1 MYGVFAGAGGFY
13 MVFPALAIMY
23 PMCAG
28 QPWIGVGL
36 GLSISFIAMFIWS
49 YLDPTKRSIAMPK
62 LFALLVLMCSNVSTL
77 SAGWALLTN
86 LSIFWSIA
94 SLTACA
100 MIFLSEPLCMLV
112 SQHLAVAV
120 YNSGVILDAAMNP
133 LLSHARS
140 EPLPHFNVEHPMPS
154 LTHIRDHQVSH
165 NEEIMMLFRE
175 QPFEVSFAADE
186 AAFNMKLLNA
196 FTSINDTVTSVA
208 SIASRGFAY
217 NLHAKHWKKL
227 APLFNAY
234 AGEVRNYISEIKH
247 GLDCMYSGSGY
258 VPDFTN
264 ARESCDLSLQALVN
278 CYTQEIKQNS
288 ADIPGATRTAANNM
302 DHWVYMLTQLWR
314 ALNGMAQEV
323 ESACRATSKK
333 GWLWRAW
340 YHLKAFVMPVYLLL
354 SACIYILRC
363 LIKIFYLPCYACHRS
378 CKRSRK
384 VRVDPSSVIAPPPPA
399 SPAVVSVVPSSA
411 HVGSSNGQ
419 IHAHGHAG
427 HTGQAYNNVSEETT
441 TESSTS
447 SDDAPP
453 QHLKRAKAQRKQAGR
468 KTPHPALGAS
478 SSHVHGSQTGIH
490 EHGQTFTTLPNITPD
505 TEWHDD
511 DSDKVMEEP
520 AQDQLRTLEDMRRS
534 IDVTRASL
542 DLSRAHPRPLGSSS
556 ASIKKSNDGVRASP
570 GKSRGEQPDSPKSR
584 FKMYNAVPSRGSSS
598 ATSSSSAASSS
609 DMDHQPSGRS
619 VELVSTSGEEGD
631 AVVELPSKPPTPSP
645 SIGTTNPASSAA
657 LKREKKLNKL
667 WNRSLSD
674 TAPPKIFW
682 DEYVREGRWKFPI
695 RFMLTVGPVTAL
707 SFAALLYWTPGVD
720 TPWAI
725 TSCVMVMMAT
735 MGASFRRY
743 LHRFAG
749 TILGAI
755 LGQAVALVCHSTH
768 RFVCWGPLIFLTFF
782 CAYFHMSQNA
792 RYTYFFQITLLTFC
806 IVLFGAYPFAGSD
819 VSWKTAG
826 YRLLLVLIGSFFGS
840 MSSFILPERTIDRYL
855 SVVRAIVAASDKVA
869 KNIHAHLAQGSP
881 VERGK
886 LIAFSAGMTTLHS
899 AAVALRY
906 DSMAEVFYN
915 SDLVNS
921 LRFFRYK
928 VRDICFCTRLQVFSA
943 IYDFGD
949 TLVKHTPVFITQAE
963 LVNQNISYEV
973 EYINCQ
979 LQRIKALRT
988 KLGVTTEEVRKD
1000 FTALERRIDTIKKQL
1015 PPLQVLQLSSHLT
1028 CFRLFCVLL
1037 NDVARAADYY
1047 F

>member
-13 MVFPALAIMY
+13 MVFPALAVMY

-36 GLSISFIAMFIWS
+36 GLSISFVGMFIWS
-49 YLDPTKRSIAMPK
+49 WIDPTKRSIAMPK
-62 LFALLVLMCSNVSTL
+62 LFALLVLMCSNVSSL
-77 SAGWALLTN
+77 SVGWALLSN
-86 LSIFWSIA
+86 LSIFWSVCSA
-94 SLTACA
+94 TACA
-100 MIFLSEPLCMLV
+100 MTFLSEPLCMLV

-154 LTHIRDHQVSH
+154 LTNIRNHQVNH
-165 NEEIMMLFRE
+165 NEEIMMLLRE

-227 APLFNAY
+227 APLFNSY
-234 AGEVRNYISEIKH
+234 AGEVRNYIDEIRH

-258 VPDFTN
+258 VPDFTK

-278 CYTQEIKQNS
+278 CYTQEIKQNNS
-288 ADIPGATRTAANNM
+288 EIPGATKTAANNM

-323 ESACRATSKK
+323 ELACRATSKK
-333 GWLWRAW
+333 GWMWRAW

-354 SACIYILRC
+354 SSVVYILRC
-363 LIKIFYLPCYACHRS
+363 LLKIFYLPCYACHRS
-378 CKRSRK
+378 CKKTKK
-384 VRVDPSSVIAPPPPA
+384 VKVDPSSVIAPPPAATP
-399 SPAVVSVVPSSA
+399 SPVATIPSSV
-411 HVGSSNGQ
+411 HVGSSSGQ
-419 IHAHGHAG
+419 IHTNGHSG
-427 HTGQAYNNVSEETT
+427 HTGQAYNNVDESTT
-441 TESSTS
+441 VESSTS
-447 SDDAPP
+447 SDEAPP
-453 QHLKRAKAQRKQAGR
+453 ANMKGSKSQLKRSGR
-468 KTPHPALGAS
+468 KTPHPTLGAS
-478 SSHVHGSQTGIH
+478 SSHVHRSQTGIH
-490 EHGQTFTTLPNITPD
+490 EHGQSFTTLPNITPE

-511 DSDKVMEEP
+511 DSDKVLEDAPQE
-520 AQDQLRTLEDMRRS
+520 QLRTLEGMRRS
-534 IDVTRASL
+534 IDTTRASL
-542 DLSRAHPRPLGSSS
+542 DLSRARPLGGSST
-556 ASIKKSNDGVRASP
+556 SIKRSNDEVRASP
-570 GKSRGEQPDSPKSR
+570 GKSRGEQPESPKSR
-584 FKMYNAVPSRGSSS
+584 FKMYSALPTRGSSS
-598 ATSSSSAASSS
+598 TSSSSSSAASSS
-609 DMDHQPSGRS
+609 DMGRHHSSRS
-619 VELVSTSGEEGD
+619 VELVSTSAEEGD
-631 AVVELPSKPPTPSP
+631 AVVDMSSPPPAPASP
-645 SIGTTNPASSAA
+645 AIGTTNPASSAA

-667 WNRSLSD
+667 WNRSLSE
-674 TAPPKIFW
+674 TAPPKIYW

-695 RFMLTVGPVTAL
+695 RFILTVGPVTAL
-707 SFAALLYWTPGVD
+707 SFAALLYWTPSVD

-749 TILGAI
+749 TILGAV

-768 RFVCWGPLIFLTFF
+768 PFVCWGPLVFLTFF

-806 IVLFGAYPFAGSD
+806 IVLFGAYPFAGDD

-855 SVVRAIVAASDKVA
+855 SVVRAIVSASDKVA
-869 KNIHAHLAQGSP
+869 KNIHTHLATGSP

-915 SDLVNS
+915 TDLVAS

-949 TLVKHTPVFITQAE
+949 TLAKHTPAFISQAE

-973 EYINCQ
+973 EYVNCQ